1 MFLFFHFLSLLL
13 QPSIFSGAFPRHP
26 LFHPNP
32 RRFPVCISQSN
43 FEFWQSYLLYL
54 MYSLL
59 VLRYLDFTNYI
70 NVKSVKEHSS
80 KVEQLGGKV
89 MMPKTPVPRMGYFAV
104 CTDTENNTFALWEPD
119 ESAK

>member
-1 MFLFFHFLSLLL
+1 
-13 QPSIFSGAFPRHP
+13 
-26 LFHPNP
+26 
-32 RRFPVCISQSN
+32 
-43 FEFWQSYLLYL
+43 